1 MHSPAQLAVALVLMS
16 IWAGANALELVT
28 EDDPPHNMLRN
39 GKVVGISTE
48 KLEEA
53 FRRAGIPQQISL
65 MPWARAYRSALTQAD
80 YCVFSAART
89 VERESLFKWIGP
101 VGATEW
107 VLYTRAGWEKPARL
121 ENVRDKI
128 IGGYVQDVIS
138 VWLADHGYQVEPA
151 TSDAINPRK
160 LLAGR
165 IDYWASTRP
174 RATAL
179 LMTEGLVGKVVPAL
193 TFGRTDLYL
202 ACHQSTPDTL
212 VHQVNTAL
220 RQMQQDGTSAKI
232 DARYA
237 RWPKD

>member
-1 MHSPAQLAVALVLMS
+1 MPSPAQLAIALILILS
-16 IWAGANALELVT
+16 STCAAALQLVT
-28 EDDPPHNMLRN
+28 EDDPPHNMLKN

-53 FRRAGIPQQISL
+53 FRRAGIPQQITL

-89 VERESLFKWIGP
+89 GERESLFKWIGP
-101 VGATEW
+101 VGETEW

-121 ENVRDKI
+121 ESVRDKI
-128 IGGYVQDVIS
+128 IGGYGQDVIS
-138 VWLADHGYQVEPA
+138 IWLADHGYQVEPA

-179 LMTEGLVGKVVPAL
+179 LAKEGLTGQVVPVL
-193 TFGRTDLYL
+193 TFGRTGLYL
-202 ACHQSTPDTL
+202 ACHRSTPDAV
-212 VHQVNTAL
+212 VHQINNAL
-220 RQMQQDGTSAKI
+220 RQMQQDGTAAKI

-237 RWPKD
+237 RWPKE